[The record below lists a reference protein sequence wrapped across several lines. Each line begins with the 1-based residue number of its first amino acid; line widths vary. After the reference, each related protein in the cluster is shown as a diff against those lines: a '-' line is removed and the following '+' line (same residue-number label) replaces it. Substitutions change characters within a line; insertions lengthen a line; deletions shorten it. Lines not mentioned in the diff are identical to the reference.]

1 MSSTDDRNKDS
12 HRQILRSSFII
23 GGASVINILVGLLR
37 IKVVAVLLGP
47 AGVGL
52 IGICLLYTSDAADE

>member
-1 MSSTDDRNKDS
+1 MSAPGQQEQSS
-12 HRQILRSSFII
+12 HKQILRSSFII

-37 IKVVAVLLGP
+37 MKVVAVLLGP

-52 IGICLLYTSDAADE
+52 IGILNNLMLSLIHI